1 MNKITPLETKCLANM
16 PVVLDTIV
24 TTIDTLSEILNP
36 QYDRIE
42 ECLTEFFD
50 THKKLRYQHEDGNE
64 KGYIYIFTDHID
76 KIKKRYLFNLSPIL
90 DLYYCL
96 NFGKAVKNGVSF
108 YVQFGYYTDGENY
121 NEVYFGLGETD
132 SAQYLTDEWIEKIKT
147 ESRGRLGDL
156 YGKQLYRIS
165 DNARRSID
173 GRKDRPLRGR
183 FQKPHLETFIGTIA
197 INFDQYKR
205 YEEIIFSRAYRYRG
219 ARVLFERRS
228 R

>member
-1 MNKITPLETKCLANM
+1 MKKSPPLETKCLANM

-147 ESRGRLGDL
+147 ESAGDWEI
-156 YGKQLYRIS
+156 YTENSYIEFQITPDDQLTDEKIARCGADFKNRIL
-165 DNARRSID
+165 
-173 GRKDRPLRGR
+173 KPL
-183 FQKPHLETFIGTIA
+183 LE
-197 INFDQYKR
+197 Q
-205 YEEIIFSRAYRYRG
+205 
-219 ARVLFERRS
+219 LQ
-228 R
+228 

>member
-108 YVQFGYYTDGENY
+108 YVQFGYFTDGENY

-147 ESRGRLGDL
+147 ESAGDWEI
-156 YGKQLYRIS
+156 YTENSYIEFQITPDDQLTDEKIARCGADFKNRIL
-165 DNARRSID
+165 
-173 GRKDRPLRGR
+173 KPL
-183 FQKPHLETFIGTIA
+183 LE
-197 INFDQYKR
+197 Q
-205 YEEIIFSRAYRYRG
+205 
-219 ARVLFERRS
+219 LQ
-228 R
+228 

>member
-147 ESRGRLGDL
+147 ESAGDWEIYTNDGYVEFQIKPDDRLTDEKIARCGEDFTNRIL
-156 YGKQLYRIS
+156 KPLLEQL
-165 DNARRSID
+165 
-173 GRKDRPLRGR
+173 
-183 FQKPHLETFIGTIA
+183 Q
-197 INFDQYKR
+197 
-205 YEEIIFSRAYRYRG
+205 
-219 ARVLFERRS
+219 
-228 R
+228 

>member
-1 MNKITPLETKCLANM
+1 MNKITPFETKCLANM
-16 PVVLDTIV
+16 PVVLDAIV

-147 ESRGRLGDL
+147 ESAGDWEIYTEDSYIEFQIKPDDQLTDEKIARCGEDFINRILKPLLG
-156 YGKQLYRIS
+156 QL
-165 DNARRSID
+165 
-173 GRKDRPLRGR
+173 
-183 FQKPHLETFIGTIA
+183 Q
-197 INFDQYKR
+197 
-205 YEEIIFSRAYRYRG
+205 
-219 ARVLFERRS
+219 
-228 R
+228 

>member
-1 MNKITPLETKCLANM
+1 MNKITPFETKCLANM
-16 PVVLDTIV
+16 PVVLDAIV

-147 ESRGRLGDL
+147 ESAGDWEI
-156 YGKQLYRIS
+156 YTEDSYIEFQIKPNDQLTDEKIARCGEDFINRIL
-165 DNARRSID
+165 
-173 GRKDRPLRGR
+173 KPL
-183 FQKPHLETFIGTIA
+183 LE
-197 INFDQYKR
+197 Q
-205 YEEIIFSRAYRYRG
+205 
-219 ARVLFERRS
+219 LQ
-228 R
+228 

>member
-147 ESRGRLGDL
+147 ESAGDWEI
-156 YGKQLYRIS
+156 YSENSYIEFQITPDDQLTDEKIARCGADFKNRIL
-165 DNARRSID
+165 
-173 GRKDRPLRGR
+173 KPL
-183 FQKPHLETFIGTIA
+183 LE
-197 INFDQYKR
+197 Q
-205 YEEIIFSRAYRYRG
+205 
-219 ARVLFERRS
+219 LQ
-228 R
+228 